1 MRHLIGP
8 AVLCAIAHSVAAAPL
23 GPIRDAEHGFSFT
36 VPDGFID
43 YPQGRGQDIT
53 YVFVRGQPDEPSF
66 TQLRILQMHGVLG
79 RESLDREKAERLS
92 RDGLRAKGVELTD
105 FDLRKLTWK
114 SFDVEVLVSHVAG
127 PDKKLILVTQ
137 VPLKPEAIQIALAG
151 PSSDEA
157 RLTAELQAVLA
168 SLDGPTNWK
177 TDDERILALAKLIGM
192 VVGTVIGLWG
202 FRRLRKR
209 LVG

>member
-8 AVLCAIAHSVAAAPL
+8 AVLCAIAHGVAAAPL
-23 GPIRDAEHGFSFT
+23 GTIRDAEHGFSFT
-36 VPDGFID
+36 VPDGFTD
-43 YPQGRGQDIT
+43 DPQGRGPDTT
-53 YVFVRGQPDEPSF
+53 YVFVRGKADEPSF
-66 TQLRILQMHGVLG
+66 TQLKILQMHGVLG
-79 RESLDREKAERLS
+79 RGSHDREKAERLS
-92 RDGLRAKGVELTD
+92 REALRAKGLELTD

-114 SFDVEVLVSHVAG
+114 SFDIEVFVVHVAG
-127 PDKKLILVTQ
+127 TDKKLILVAD

-192 VVGTVIGLWG
+192 AVGALVGVWWLP
-202 FRRLRKR
+202 RLRKR
-209 LVG
+209 LMA